1 MLINSVINFILNG
14 DGVSVS
20 VNHSNVQHKII
31 RYIVSLHLSFQSQD
45 NMPFTRGVLECCH
58 QDISLRESYSRKR
71 KEYLSRD
78 S

>member
-1 MLINSVINFILNG
+1 MLINNVINFILNG

-45 NMPFTRGVLECCH
+45 NMPFTRGVLE
-58 QDISLRESYSRKR
+58 
-71 KEYLSRD
+71 
-78 S
+78 